1 MVVWNDFVCVC
12 VCVGWLLIELNVKS
26 TMIII
31 IVMAPMVE
39 NLNSQ
44 SDQFETLIL
53 GFFFGVAV
61 IKCFD
66 KINLRK
72 KGYSQAHGYWVQPSW
87 WQSPDRSSLHL
98 HLESSE

>member
-12 VCVGWLLIELNVKS
+12 VCRLAFNRIKCQKYYDYYYSDG
-26 TMIII
+26 T
-31 IVMAPMVE
+31 MVE